1 MNTELSI
8 TQLLTFFLAW
18 WMGLYLLGRDL
29 KNKKLRYTAFGLM
42 VYGLALAADLLRQA
56 ADKPDQATTLAQ
68 WGWPLILLPALF
80 WFGTLFYLLPKKRRF
95 EGRIDSIVNIL
106 VIVFALIVYF
116 SAVFSQTFTNI
127 DSESFAPGIIY
138 YVYSVFIIGL
148 LITTLIVLLRRRRE
162 SGRQQGLIL
171 ILLATIFFGLG
182 LSMLLLPL
190 ELLPRQLIIL
200 GMGFDLVLLGIG
212 IAVSDAFS
220 HGEALLPDFL
230 RSLAYSSFI
239 VLLFSG
245 QVALVMIFGTGETFP
260 MLALLLATII
270 TAVVTQTFVDP
281 IQSGLDWLL
290 FSRVPRIR
298 RAREEARIVASAA
311 SRSRDVFDPE
321 TLSEEQFVNI
331 TRRALSQMGN
341 LPKLSANPLTRLA
354 IIEQRLFQNK
364 VDDNTLERSAELK
377 ALLTESIE
385 RLKPREQGD
394 FGTTD
399 EWRFYNALYYP
410 YVAGLKPY
418 SRRLDHVDL
427 VESEQLALAWFQAQ
441 VPERTLYNWQNSA
454 AKLVASDI
462 KEQAQ
467 RLESV

>member
-1 MNTELSI
+1 
-8 TQLLTFFLAW
+8 
-18 WMGLYLLGRDL
+18 MGLYLLGRDL
-29 KNKKLRYTAFGLM
+29 KNKRLRYTALGLM
-42 VYGLALAADLLRQA
+42 AYGFALAVDLLRQSA
-56 ADKPDQATTLAQ
+56 NNMEQATTLAK

-80 WFGTLFYLLPKKRRF
+80 WLGTLFYLLPKENRLGGKA
-95 EGRIDSIVNIL
+95 DSIVDGGLIF
-106 VIVFALIVYF
+106 FAFIIYF
-116 SAVFSQTFTNI
+116 STVLSEAFVSI
-127 DSESFAPGIIY
+127 AAESFTPGPTYYIY
-138 YVYSVFIIGL
+138 SIFIVGLLLAMFIIF
-148 LITTLIVLLRRRRE
+148 LRVRRE
-162 SGRQQGLIL
+162 KGWQQGFIL
-171 ILLATIFFGLG
+171 IFTATIFFGLG

-200 GMGFDLVLLGIG
+200 GMGVDLVLLGIG

-245 QVALVMIFGTGETFP
+245 QVALVMIFGTGVTFP
-260 MLALLLATII
+260 LLVLLLATIM
-270 TAVVTQTFVDP
+270 TAVITQTFVDP

-298 RAREEARIVASAA
+298 RTRADARIVASAA
-311 SRSRDVFDPE
+311 SRTREIFAPE
-321 TLSEEQFVNI
+321 TLSDDQFVTV

-341 LPKLSANPLTRLA
+341 LPKLSASPLTRL
-354 IIEQRLFQNK
+354 ILIERRLSKKNAYA
-364 VDDNTLERSAELK
+364 NTLERSAELR
-377 ALLTESIE
+377 ALLTESIV

-399 EWRFYNALYYP
+399 EWRFYNALYFP

-418 SRRLDHVDL
+418 SRRVDHADL
-427 VESEQLALAWFQAQ
+427 AKAEQSALAWFQAQ

-462 KEQAQ
+462 KELSQ
-467 RLESV
+467 RTESRVS